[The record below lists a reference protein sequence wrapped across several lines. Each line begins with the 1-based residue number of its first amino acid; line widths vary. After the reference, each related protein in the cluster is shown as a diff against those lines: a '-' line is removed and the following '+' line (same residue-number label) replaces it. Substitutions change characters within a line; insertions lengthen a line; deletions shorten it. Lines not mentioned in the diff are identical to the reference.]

1 MENAQSGSKS
11 MQSWFEQ
18 LMCNLSETRQ
28 EKEIYA
34 HIATAAQ
41 DLGFEYCAFGLQL
54 PYPLTCKRVILL
66 NNYPQVWQENY
77 QKKNYV
83 RQDPIVLQGRKSTSP
98 FLWKDS
104 MFAKSPEMWEEAQ
117 GYGLRQGWSQS
128 SIDGSGAA
136 SLLTLARSHEKI
148 SPLELKANESHM
160 RWLASIAHLS
170 LSSAYQSGLR
180 AQLEPNLTERELEV
194 LRWSAD
200 GKSAALIADILTISK
215 NTVDFHIKNAVQ
227 KLQTSNKTAAVAR
240 AVMMGL
246 LF

>member
-1 MENAQSGSKS
+1 

-18 LMCNLSETRQ
+18 LMCNLNEASQ
-28 EKEIYA
+28 EKEIYG
-34 HIATAAQ
+34 HIAAAAR

-54 PYPLTCKRVILL
+54 PYPLTCKRVVML

-83 RQDPIVLQGRKSTSP
+83 SQDPSVIQGRKSTAP
-98 FLWKDS
+98 FLWDDAL
-104 MFAKSPEMWEEAQ
+104 FAKSPEMWDEAQ
-117 GYGLRQGWSQS
+117 TFGLRRGWSQS
-128 SIDGSGAA
+128 SVDGSGTA
-136 SLLTLARSHEKI
+136 SLLTLARSNEKI
-148 SPLELKANESHM
+148 SPTELRINENRM
-160 RWLASIAHLS
+160 RWLASVAHLT
-170 LSSAYQSGLR
+170 LSSVYQSGLR

-240 AVMMGL
+240 AVMLGL